1 MRAKFATS
9 ITDGALRIVI
19 ATTPT
24 TGASGVTLAPDLHL
38 IRAALLYADH
48 VELISPAATMVSGL
62 DEIRLGGSTTYV
74 ALLNS
79 LDDDTLS
86 YLSKAEDIGR
96 VRTLLGQLQDFQQL
110 NRTAKRGLEPSTL
123 AEYQALDR
131 YFKQIVENT
140 GTEPIE
146 RQLLESGHPEIDEA
160 LNSGLLSVNHTVTK
174 DLFNETSGEFGR
186 IYGDI
191 LQDLLTQGNALL
203 LDEQMSKIVE
213 HMIAEGL
220 VRPSA
225 TSVSRS
231 AKAGTGAGMIARL
244 PAFPNS
250 SVGQVLEAREQLEN
264 PLGRYRRAVKEYSQK
279 LKSSPFSRALQE
291 ELDDLWLE
299 DVQPSVVDLQHRV
312 SGSTIA
318 RETLWESFAAAKPIV
333 TEAAA
338 ALIHFQGPHV
348 GLDHVI
354 STATAATTAVAG
366 IAPPL
371 VKSLRTANE
380 AKKSDLFYL
389 AALGRVLERA

>member
-1 MRAKFATS
+1 
-9 ITDGALRIVI
+9 
-19 ATTPT
+19 
-24 TGASGVTLAPDLHL
+24 
-38 IRAALLYADH
+38 
-48 VELISPAATMVSGL
+48 MVSGL
-62 DEIRLGGSTTYV
+62 DEIRVGGSTAYV

-86 YLSKAEDIGR
+86 YLSKTKDVGR
-96 VRTLLGQLQDFQQL
+96 VRTLLSQLQDFQQL
-110 NRTAKRGLEPSTL
+110 NRTAKRGLEPTTL
-123 AEYQALDR
+123 AEYQALDS
-131 YFKQIVENT
+131 YFKHIVEST

-146 RQLLESGHPEIDEA
+146 RQLVESGHPEIDEA
-160 LNSGLLSVNHTVTK
+160 LASGLLSVNHEVSNS
-174 DLFNETSGEFGR
+174 LFTETSTEFGR
-186 IYGDI
+186 IYGGI
-191 LQDLLTQGNALL
+191 LQDLLNQGNALL
-203 LDEQMSKIVE
+203 LDEQMSDIVE

-220 VRPSA
+220 VRPSE

-231 AKAGTGAGMIARL
+231 TKAGAGAGMIARL

-250 SVGQVLEAREQLEN
+250 RVGQILEARDQLES

-279 LKSSPFSRALQE
+279 LRSSPFSPALQD

-299 DVQPSVVDLQHRV
+299 EVQPSVVDLQHRV

-318 RETLWESFAAAKPIV
+318 RETLWEGFAAAKPIV

-348 GLDHVI
+348 GLDQVI

-371 VKSLRTANE
+371 VKSLRTAKE
-380 AKKSDLFYL
+380 AKTSNLYYL
-389 AALGRVLERA
+389 AALGRILDRA